1 MGYIS
6 MISAILAVIISA
18 TTVFNTF
25 KKPYKD
31 LEKKEDE
38 EIKRAISELYKKI
51 EENQNETKKDIYLL
65 KKLVI
70 TMADELETKNHVN
83 GKTEKVLEEVK
94 NDLYNN

>member
-1 MGYIS
+1 MS
-6 MISAILAVIISA
+6 
-18 TTVFNTF
+18 
-25 KKPYKD
+25 
-31 LEKKEDE
+31 
-38 EIKRAISELYKKI
+38 KKI